1 MNTKITGAG
10 LMHLRELSNLQQLGL
25 SGTQVTDAGVAE
37 LQEVLPTA
45 RRSNPPPL
53 LPPGPDCWPHAAA
66 PASILVAS
74 GYANGAAYEYKKE
87 HTTKAREHSYG

>member
-37 LQEVLPTA
+37 LQEVLPN
-45 RRSNPPPL
+45 SKKKEP
-53 LPPGPDCWPHAAA
+53 AA
-66 PASILVAS
+66 PPAAGSGLLATCRRASLYIGGVWIRQR
-74 GYANGAAYEYKKE
+74 G
-87 HTTKAREHSYG
+87 RV

>member
-37 LQEVLPTA
+37 LQEALPN
-45 RRSNPPPL
+45 S
-53 LPPGPDCWPHAAA
+53 
-66 PASILVAS
+66 
-74 GYANGAAYEYKKE
+74 KK
-87 HTTKAREHSYG
+87 K

>member
-37 LQEVLPTA
+37 LQEVLPN
-45 RRSNPPPL
+45 S
-53 LPPGPDCWPHAAA
+53 
-66 PASILVAS
+66 
-74 GYANGAAYEYKKE
+74 KK
-87 HTTKAREHSYG
+87 K